1 MPTPPYWAQAHSV
14 GRTKQATHSRPAHT
28 GPGTPIPLAGQ
39 TTHQKWP
46 ALSCFM
52 PTGEEHADECTWWL
66 LGIKR
71 ERTSARPPS
80 SRAREEAVEA
90 SDNFFQ
96 KEETRGE
103 DAWTVLFERKKR
115 TKRMLGPLF
124 PKGRNERRGC
134 LDHSSKKVG
143 LLHQKGLKGIEG
155 CA

>member
-1 MPTPPYWAQAHSV
+1 MPPCWAQAHSV

-39 TTHQKWP
+39 TTHHKWP

-52 PTGEEHADECTWWL
+52 PTGEEHADECTLWL

-71 ERTSARPPS
+71 ERPGARPPS
-80 SRAREEAVEA
+80 SKAREEAVEA

-103 DAWTVLFERKKR
+103 GAWTTPPKRIERDEEDAWAAFSKRKKR
-115 TKRMLGPLF
+115 EERML
-124 PKGRNERRGC
+124 
-134 LDHSSKKVG
+134 G
-143 LLHQKGLKGIEG
+143 LLHQKGLEGMEG